1 MPPLDDLVTAYE
13 ALRAAVVA
21 RPPVIVAE
29 LGVVLRGGVRAWMA
43 VCHTPSPAH
52 TGAPPRAPAAEL
64 SVEARQRELVAI
76 WAQMAATISAEVAH
90 G

>member
-29 LGVVLRGGVRAWMA
+29 LGVLRGGVRAWMA
-43 VCHTPSPAH
+43 VCHTPSPGH

>member
-21 RPPVIVAE
+21 RPPVIVAG

-43 VCHTPSPAH
+43 VCHTPSPDH
-52 TGAPPRAPAAEL
+52 EFAPPREPAAEL
-64 SVEARQRELVAI
+64 SVEARHRELVAI
-76 WAQMAATISAEVAH
+76 WAQMAATVSAEVAH